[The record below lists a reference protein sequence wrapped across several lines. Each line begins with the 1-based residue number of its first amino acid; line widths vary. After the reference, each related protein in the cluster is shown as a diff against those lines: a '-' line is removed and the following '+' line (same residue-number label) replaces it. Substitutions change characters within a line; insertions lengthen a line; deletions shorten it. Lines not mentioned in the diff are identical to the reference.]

1 MKGNA
6 IGMSVVGSLSAFVA
20 VGSASAAFVGFF
32 VSSSNTSFEGHD
44 LTVYTLTARFDGAS
58 DTVERAFNLAALS
71 DESLTGYWH
80 KDNSSAQDASSSLS
94 QQYGSWDPTQC
105 GSPTANRPFDSYL
118 TVGGIARVAN
128 SSSAESSWFDGG
140 NADIRGWARPDLPNN
155 GVLAWI
161 DAAPAAGQ
169 GLVGNSLY
177 VASTD
182 VRLGQ
187 FVLSTGHSYRELS
200 LSIAYNNGIGGATQ
214 TATANFGFGSAVP
227 TPGAIALLSLA
238 SFVTRNR
245 RR

>member
-1 MKGNA
+1 MKGFA

-32 VSSSNTSFEGHD
+32 VSSADVSHEGQA
-44 LTVYTLTARFDGAS
+44 LTVYTLTARFDGPT
-58 DTVERAFNLAALS
+58 DTVVRAFNLAALS
-71 DESLTGYWH
+71 DQALSGYWH
-80 KDNSSAQDASSSLS
+80 KDNSSVQDAASALS

-105 GSPTANRPFDSYL
+105 GSPTLNRPYDSYL

-140 NADIRGWARPDLPNN
+140 NADNRGWVRPDLPNN
-155 GVLAWI
+155 GVLAWVN
-161 DAAPAAGQ
+161 AAPVNGQ

-187 FVLSTGHSYRELS
+187 FVPSQGHSYRELG
-200 LSIAYNNGIGGATQ
+200 LSIAYSNGAGGATEI
-214 TATANFGFGSAVP
+214 ATSSFGFGTVP
-227 TPGAIALLSLA
+227 APGALALLSVA
-238 SFVTRNR
+238 GFVLNKR